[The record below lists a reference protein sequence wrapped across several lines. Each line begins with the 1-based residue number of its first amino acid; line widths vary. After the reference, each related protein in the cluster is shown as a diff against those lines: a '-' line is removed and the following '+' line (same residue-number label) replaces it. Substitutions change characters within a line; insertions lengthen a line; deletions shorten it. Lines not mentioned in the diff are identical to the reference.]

1 MEINIEIF
9 IYLIDLLNNLK
20 IVIQNNLL
28 DMNLKKLGN

>member
-9 IYLIDLLNNLK
+9 ISINLLNNLK